1 MSAIDN
7 QALGWLR
14 IQSERELDADERE
27 VLDAWLEEDARHKG
41 AYIRAMVIDNAI
53 AQAVSHQNL
62 YPGDDRYALQ
72 SDTSDTSGGKG
83 VNRRALLKVAALA
96 AALGG
101 LGVGATLSFRD
112 RQMTLAT
119 AKGEFKR
126 VALADTSVASIN
138 SNTELKV
145 KLSDHKRQ
153 IVLVK
158 GEAWFEVAKDKT
170 KPFVVEAGEVRVRA
184 VGTAF
189 GVRRFENGAEVLV
202 TEGTVEVWT
211 GQAKSLM
218 TAGQQSFVP
227 YKTARITV
235 TQQTQE
241 VQRRLAWRDGKLI
254 FTRQTL
260 GEAVADFNR
269 YSARKIIIADPSLEN
284 KRIFGQYQIDAAEQ
298 FARDIGAYL
307 NVPIEVSVE
316 GIFIGARSA
325 QKKNSI

>member
-14 IQSERELDADERE
+14 IQSERDLDADERA
-27 VLDAWLEEDARHKG
+27 VLDAWLEEDSRHKG
-41 AYIRAMVIDNAI
+41 AYIRAMVINNAI
-53 AQAVSHQNL
+53 SQAVSQQGL
-62 YPGDDRYALQ
+62 YPGEDRYGLQ
-72 SDTSDTSGGKG
+72 SDEAGGKG
-83 VNRRALLKVAALA
+83 ANRRAWLKYGALA
-96 AALGG
+96 AGLGA
-101 LGVGATLSFRD
+101 LGVGMSLGFTGRAT
-112 RQMTLAT
+112 TLAT
-119 AKGEFKR
+119 SKGEFKR

-138 SNTELKV
+138 SASQLEV
-145 KLSDHKRQ
+145 KLTDRKRQ

-170 KPFVVEAGEVRVRA
+170 KPFVVEAGDIQVRA

-189 GVRRFENGAEVLV
+189 GVRRFKDGAEVMV

-211 GQAKSLM
+211 GKAKAYL
-218 TAGQQSFVP
+218 TAGQHSFVP
-227 YKTARITV
+227 YKTAQISV
-235 TQQTQE
+235 AQQPQE
-241 VQRRLAWRDGKLI
+241 VQRKLAWRDGKLV

-269 YSARKIIIADPSLEN
+269 YSSKKIIISDPTLEN

-307 NVPIEVSVE
+307 NVPIE
-316 GIFIGARSA
+316 IGLESIIIGSKSA
-325 QKKNSI
+325 HKNNNT